1 MNNAPSFIVHLALL
15 ENLKQDVA
23 DVDIGLSLLSNSGAV
38 GRLHAV
44 DGGLLLVS
52 EAVEDVTV
60 HVVRPVTFVVRCED
74 TLATCV
80 MVTAMPRAVIV
91 DA

>member
-1 MNNAPSFIVHLALL
+1 M
-15 ENLKQDVA
+15 
-23 DVDIGLSLLSNSGAV
+23 
-38 GRLHAV
+38 RLHAV

-80 MVTAMPRAVIV
+80 MVTAMPRAVIG